1 MTANRDKLPDDVG
14 RLQGMVGELLDH
26 IQSLQSENQQLK
38 HQLENALKRIF
49 GRSSEKM
56 NPAQMQLLFE
66 EADEATNPAVVPPRY
81 VNEAVDGEEAPKR
94 KKGRGE
100 AHPGRAPLPDH
111 LPRQRIEIHPD
122 DRQCPCCRA
131 DMRPLAE
138 EITEELGRIP
148 ARFYVRQFV
157 RVKYACPR
165 CQDQIVRPELPPR
178 LFEKGKAGSDVV
190 SEIAVSK
197 FGDHLP
203 LHRQAAIYRREG
215 VPLDKATMCEWLA
228 RASDLLTPVVQQMH
242 RELLTSPVV
251 QSDDTQ
257 VQYLDPGAG
266 RPAQRGYLWAYVSDR
281 QDVVYDFKV
290 SRSREGPSRFLA
302 GYQGYLQVD
311 GYAGYNEVLAVPGIT
326 SVACWAHARR
336 KFVDARGDKPRQA
349 AAALLLIR
357 VLYGIEARAKEEA
370 LDPAA
375 VAALRLAEAV
385 PVLAELEDLFLAI
398 AGDALPQSPIGKAA
412 TYALDR
418 WPALCRYVDDGRLA
432 IDNNSVERA
441 MRRVAVG
448 RKNWLFA
455 GSVAGGHRAATFY
468 SLIETCSRHEID
480 PHAYLTDVLDRVSTH
495 PQRLIAE
502 LTPRGWLAAKGPRPL
517 ASS

>member
-1 MTANRDKLPDDVG
+1 
-14 RLQGMVGELLDH
+14 
-26 IQSLQSENQQLK
+26 
-38 HQLENALKRIF
+38 
-49 GRSSEKM
+49 
-56 NPAQMQLLFE
+56 
-66 EADEATNPAVVPPRY
+66 
-81 VNEAVDGEEAPKR
+81 
-94 KKGRGE
+94 
-100 AHPGRAPLPDH
+100 
-111 LPRQRIEIHPD
+111 
-122 DRQCPCCRA
+122 
-131 DMRPLAE
+131 
-138 EITEELGRIP
+138 
-148 ARFYVRQFV
+148 
-157 RVKYACPR
+157 
-165 CQDQIVRPELPPR
+165 
-178 LFEKGKAGSDVV
+178 
-190 SEIAVSK
+190 
-197 FGDHLP
+197 
-203 LHRQAAIYRREG
+203 
-215 VPLDKATMCEWLA
+215 
-228 RASDLLTPVVQQMH
+228 MH